1 MPISSWGR
9 IPEYLRHGGAK
20 VFLGKA
26 EAWSSFE
33 NNARQLK
40 ARIESILSQTH
51 AQKIN
56 IIAHSKGGL
65 DARYAISKLTM
76 ADKVASLTT
85 VCTPHHGTCIADIVC
100 DHIPEDDAVVYA
112 LVDFFARFLGDE
124 QPNSSVAIKQLSRN
138 HMKTFNKE
146 IIDAGGV
153 LYQSYG
159 AQMLSAL
166 DDPLYAISYRLLKKH
181 EGHNDGMVS
190 EQSCQWGDFRGIT
203 QEVSHLQ
210 MTDSITDR
218 VSNTSIPMLYVGWV
232 NELKLKGL

>member
-9 IPEYLRHGGAK
+9 IPEYLLHGGAK
-20 VFLGKA
+20 VFLGEA

-40 ARIESILSQTH
+40 TRIESILSQTH
-51 AQKIN
+51 AKKVN

-65 DARYAISKLTM
+65 DARYAISKLAM

-100 DHIPEDDAVVYA
+100 RYIPEDDAAIYA
-112 LVDFFARFLGDE
+112 LVNFFARFLGDE
-124 QPNSSVAIKQLSRN
+124 TPDSSLAIKQLSRRY
-138 HMKTFNKE
+138 MKTFNAE
-146 IIDAGGV
+146 MTDAAGV

-159 AQMLSAL
+159 AQMLSVL

-190 EQSCQWGDFRGIT
+190 EQSCQWGNFRGIT
-203 QEVSHLQ
+203 QEISHLQ
-210 MTDSITDR
+210 MTDAITDR
-218 VSNTSIPMLYVGWV
+218 VSNISIPMLYVNWV
-232 NELKLKGL
+232 KELALKGY